1 MTAAAGVPVLPID
14 FQDKVVLVTGA
25 SRGIGRVLAEGFSAA
40 GARTIFVARRQT
52 ELADLER
59 VIEEAGNAGWG
70 FGADLGEPAGVEAML
85 AEVVERH
92 GGVDVLIN
100 NVGVAGPM
108 APIED
113 TDLEDWSHTI
123 DVNLTSAFLAIRG
136 VVPSMRRRGGG
147 SIINIGSVN
156 GKAPYANRS
165 AYAASKMGL
174 IGLTRTLA
182 LELGPSNVRVNCI
195 LPANVAG
202 ERVEEVLAG
211 MAEARGI
218 TVEEA
223 RQHVLS
229 LSPLRTQVAPES
241 ILNMA
246 LFLASDY
253 GRHMTGQDINVTAGM
268 VMF

>member
-1 MTAAAGVPVLPID
+1 MTTAAGVPVLPIG

-40 GARTIFVARRQT
+40 GARTIFVARRQA

-59 VIEEAGNAGWG
+59 AIAEAGHEGWG
-70 FGADLGEPAGVEAML
+70 FAADLGETAGVEAML
-85 AEVVERH
+85 GAVMERH

-108 APIED
+108 APIEE
-113 TDLEDWSHTI
+113 TNLEDWSHTI

-136 VVPSMRRRGGG
+136 VVPSMRRRGSG

-156 GKAPYANRS
+156 GKTPYANRS
-165 AYAASKMGL
+165 PYAASKMGL

-182 LELGPSNVRVNCI
+182 LELGPSNIRVNCI

-211 MAEARGI
+211 LAQTRGI

-253 GRHMTGQDINVTAGM
+253 AKHMTGQDINVTAGM